1 MALYRTVNLSFWTDS
16 KVDDEFTPEEKY
28 FYLYLLTNP
37 HTNIAGCYEVSMK
50 QMCRETGYNEDTVLR
65 LLGRMS
71 DQHRV
76 ISFNPKT
83 KEVLIVNWHKYNWT
97 SSPKV
102 LTAVVSAASDVKCK
116 QFRAYLA
123 ERLEAY
129 GVDKDTISILYP
141 YPMDTTVTATV
152 TDTVSVTDT
161 VKDNN
166 NSNDKK
172 AEAKSKSKPKTFV
185 PPTLEEVEEYA
196 RSRNSSVNPRV
207 FWEYFDTG
215 NWRDSEGKP
224 VQNWKQKL
232 ITWEK
237 NDRGGTNRGYTGNA
251 SSGNQRRTD
260 IPHVSGVPLD

>member
-1 MALYRTVNLSFWTDS
+1 MALYRTVNLSFWTDP

-50 QMCRETGYNEDTVLR
+50 QMCRETGYNADTVLR
-65 LLGRMS
+65 LLERMS

-76 ISFNPKT
+76 ISFNRET
-83 KEVLIVNWHKYNWT
+83 KEVLIINWHKYNWT
-97 SSPKV
+97 SSSKV
-102 LTAVVSAASDVKCK
+102 LTAVASAASDVKCK
-116 QFRAYLA
+116 RFRAYLA

-129 GVDKDTISILYP
+129 GVDQDTLSILYP
-141 YPMDTTVTATV
+141 YTMDTTVTDTD
-152 TDTVSVTDT
+152 TDTVSITDT
-161 VKDNN
+161 DKN
-166 NSNDKK
+166 NSNSNK
-172 AEAKSKSKPKTFV
+172 AEAKSKSKPKAFV
-185 PPTLEEVEEYA
+185 PPTLEEVEEYV
-196 RSRNSSVNPRV
+196 RSRNSSVNPQT

-237 NDRGGTNRGYTGNA
+237 SDRERNTNG
-251 SSGNQRRTD
+251 QRANRT
-260 IPHVSGVPLD
+260 IPKQYHIEEAF